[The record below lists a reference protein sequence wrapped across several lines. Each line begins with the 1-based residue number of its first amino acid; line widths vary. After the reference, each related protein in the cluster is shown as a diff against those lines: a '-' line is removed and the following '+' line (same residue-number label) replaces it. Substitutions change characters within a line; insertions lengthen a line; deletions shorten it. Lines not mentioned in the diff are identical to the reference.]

1 MYESILWII
10 FTFKRG
16 INVIHHKEIYFG
28 IDNSSTGLDT
38 DVVEKIRG

>member
-1 MYESILWII
+1 MSYI
-10 FTFKRG
+10 TRR
-16 INVIHHKEIYFG
+16 IYFG